1 MTSDDKEVFAIEDD
15 EEPLCQDTTSHW
27 TIPLPLVLIARHG
40 CYDGMVSCNKFLSS
54 RHLF

>member
-1 MTSDDKEVFAIEDD
+1 MGGDELTSDDKEVFAIEDD
-15 EEPLCQDTTSHW
+15 EDITSHW
-27 TIPLPLVLIARHG
+27 TIPLLRVLIARHG